1 MKKIVLAIAF
11 IGWGSV
17 AMAQQVTPQ
26 DRTGKRAEMREKMQQ
41 REQDHLAQMQKDLK
55 LNEGQVAQIR
65 ALHDKQ
71 KAGMKADF
79 EKNKEMRQ
87 ARMEDMKARRAQMD
101 ADMKRILTPQQYDQW
116 QAERKEKMEQRR
128 MAMKD
133 RRMMRKPVASPAP
146 DMK

>member
-1 MKKIVLAIAF
+1 MKKIVLALAF

-17 AMAQQVTPQ
+17 AMAQQAIPQ
-26 DRTGKRAEMREKMQQ
+26 DRTAKRAEMREKMQQ
-41 REQDHLAQMQKDLK
+41 REQDHMAQMQKDLK
-55 LNEGQVAQIR
+55 LNEAQVAQIK

-116 QAERKEKMEQRR
+116 QADRKEKMEQRR

-133 RRMMRKPVASPAP
+133 RRMMKKPVTTPAP